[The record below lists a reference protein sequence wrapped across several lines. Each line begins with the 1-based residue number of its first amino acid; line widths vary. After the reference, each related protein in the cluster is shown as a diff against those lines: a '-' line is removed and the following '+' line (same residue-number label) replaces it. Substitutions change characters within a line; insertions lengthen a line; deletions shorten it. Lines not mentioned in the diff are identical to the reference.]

1 MGNEFRPVKGY
12 EDEYQ
17 ISRDGVVVNSL
28 GKVKK
33 PIERGTYKAIS
44 LSKNGKKKTFKIADL
59 VSAAFNDAK
68 MPSDSFA
75 RAKVPSPVES
85 AVDRGAKSST
95 HSDCST
101 KPKQSNQSRPKP
113 HQKERIPKNIDNISV
128 YCEDI
133 NFDFDSIAEAAD
145 FLEFDY
151 AELKEAILHKG
162 GRYNGWKF
170 EINRGSLY

>member
-1 MGNEFRPVKGY
+1 MGDEFRPVKGY

-17 ISRDGVVVNSL
+17 ISRDGIVVNSL

-59 VSAAFNDAK
+59 VSAAFNDAR
-68 MPSDSFA
+68 MSSDTFA
-75 RAKVPSPVES
+75 AAEVPSRVKS
-85 AVDRGAKSST
+85 AAGGGAKSRI
-95 HSDCST
+95 HNDCST
-101 KPKQSNQSRPKP
+101 KLKQSNQSSPKP
-113 HQKERIPKNIDNISV
+113 HRKERIPKNLDNISV

-170 EINRGSLY
+170 EINRGSFY